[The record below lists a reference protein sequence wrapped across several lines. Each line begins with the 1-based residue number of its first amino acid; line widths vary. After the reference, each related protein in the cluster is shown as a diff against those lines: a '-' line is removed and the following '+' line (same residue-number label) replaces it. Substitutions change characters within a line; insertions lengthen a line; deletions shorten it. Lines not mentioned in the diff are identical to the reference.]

1 MEKYVLSY
9 DDKED
14 ILYLKILGVM
24 DDEAMHELLPRFQ
37 KLLEGKP
44 RRYVLVDMSE
54 SVQLDTSFMTK
65 ELRNSYKELMNQ
77 MDSDKGAIVG
87 ASPALRMIAKIALAV
102 SGKSDKTRFFKTK
115 EEALH
120 WLKEGEK

>member
-1 MEKYVLSY
+1 MDKFIISY
-9 DDKED
+9 DDKND
-14 ILYLKILGVM
+14 VLYLKILGVM
-24 DDEAMHELLPRFQ
+24 DDEALHELLPRFQ

-54 SVQLDTSFMTK
+54 SVQFDASFMTK
-65 ELRNSYKELMNQ
+65 EMRNSYKELMNQ

-102 SGKSDKTRFFKTK
+102 IGNSDITRFFKT
-115 EEALH
+115 EEDALA
-120 WLKEGEK
+120 WLKGER

>member
-1 MEKYVLSY
+1 MDKFILSY
-9 DDKED
+9 DDKD
-14 ILYLKILGVM
+14 QVLYLKILGLM
-24 DDEAMHELLPRFQ
+24 DSEGLRELLPRFQ

-54 SVQLDTSFMTK
+54 SVQLDASFMTK

-77 MDSDKGAIVG
+77 MDSDKGAIIG

-102 SGKSDKTRFFKTK
+102 SGRSDTTKFFKTK
-115 EEALH
+115 EEALC
-120 WLKEGEK
+120 WLKE